1 MIIAGT
7 AIAITTWLLYLALIA
22 TIYLAGS
29 ALIRKVT
36 S

>member
-7 AIAITTWLLYLALIA
+7 AIALTVWALFFALVA

-29 ALIRKVT
+29 ALIERIT